1 MQGIEVGVK
10 DGGCCVHPNPST
22 GREGNSARFARVFL
36 LPFEH
41 AWECRSRV
49 CRTRSD
55 PDTTVLILSD
65 YI

>member
-1 MQGIEVGVK
+1 MVAVVSIPTRLRVVK
-10 DGGCCVHPNPST
+10 ENL
-22 GREGNSARFARVFL
+22 ARFARVFL